1 MFRHRSSALGRAR
14 TATHWGLAG
23 LLCLTATSFIAT
35 PLVAQAPAPT
45 SQAVVLKGKA
55 PVSNNVLSVKLPR
68 PKEGTLANGLHI
80 LVLEDRRTP
89 QLSFTMLIPGA
100 GGFFDPPGALGLASV
115 TAAMMREGTASRTTV
130 QIAEQLETMAASV
143 TVGTGMASVDAT
155 VSGSSLTEYADK
167 LFDLTADL
175 LLNPTFPDEEFA
187 KYRQRTLAGLAQQ
200 RSIPGFLAQ
209 ELWSKVINGDH
220 PAGRISMSAADLGK
234 FTRSQMIEFYKARYV
249 PDHAVIA
256 IAGDISYADAR
267 KLVESRLGGWKKAGT
282 PKPVA
287 KDPPMAGAAR
297 VFLVDRPNSVQTNF
311 VVGTQGIDRANP
323 DYDVLQL
330 MNAVVGGG
338 PTGRLFTHLR
348 EEKGYTYGAY
358 SGLAAGRFKG
368 TWNAS
373 TDVRS
378 DVTEPALT
386 DLMDE
391 LRQIRDVTVPAKE
404 LQDKKRSLVAS
415 FALSL
420 ESPQQVLNYYVTR
433 WIYKLPVDYWDKY
446 PERVMNVT
454 AAQVQAAAKKYLD
467 PKNVQIIA
475 VGDGKKVE
483 SILRKFGPL
492 EVYDTEGQKVSRVVP

>member
-1 MFRHRSSALGRAR
+1 MSPSGASTAIRSVSAKLRGSAVLLGVVA
-14 TATHWGLAG
+14 
-23 LLCLTATSFIAT
+23 
-35 PLVAQAPAPT
+35 LVAAAQQAPPKP
-45 SQAVVLKGKA
+45 QAVVMKGKA
-55 PVSNNVLSVKLPR
+55 PVSNKILNVKLPR
-68 PKEGTLANGLHI
+68 PQEGTLANGLHLI
-80 LVLEDRRTP
+80 VLEDRRTP
-89 QLSFTMLIPGA
+89 QVSFSMLIPGA
-100 GGFFDPPGALGLASV
+100 GGYFDPAGSAGLASV
-115 TAAMMREGTASRTTV
+115 TAAMMREGTPSRTTL
-130 QIAEQLETMAASV
+130 QISEQLETMSASLNV
-143 TVGTGMASVDAT
+143 STGMSSIDAT
-155 VSGSSLTEYADK
+155 LSGSALTEHVER
-167 LFDLTADL
+167 LFDIAADV
-175 LLNPTFPDEEFA
+175 LLNPSFPDEEFA
-187 KYRQRTLAGLAQQ
+187 KYRQRSLAQLQQQ

-209 ELWSKVINGDH
+209 ELWSKIVNGDH
-220 PAGRISMSAADLGK
+220 PASRISMTPADLNK
-234 FTRSQMIEFYKARYV
+234 VTRDQIVAFYRAHYV
-249 PDHAVIA
+249 PDHALIA
-256 IAGDISYADAR
+256 FAGDISYSAAR
-267 KLVESRLGGWKKAGT
+267 KLVDARFGSWKKAGIPA
-282 PKPVA
+282 PKA
-287 KDPPMAGAAR
+287 TDPPPAAPGR
-297 VFLVDRPNSVQTNF
+297 VYLVDRANSVQTNF
-311 VVGTQGIDRANP
+311 VVGTQAIERTNP

-358 SGLAAGRFKG
+358 SGMSAGRFKG
-368 TWNAS
+368 TWSAS

-467 PKNVQIIA
+467 PKNMQIIA

-483 SILRKFGPL
+483 GILRKFGPL

>member
-1 MFRHRSSALGRAR
+1 
-14 TATHWGLAG
+14 
-23 LLCLTATSFIAT
+23 
-35 PLVAQAPAPT
+35 
-45 SQAVVLKGKA
+45 
-55 PVSNNVLSVKLPR
+55 
-68 PKEGTLANGLHI
+68 
-80 LVLEDRRTP
+80 
-89 QLSFTMLIPGA
+89 
-100 GGFFDPPGALGLASV
+100 
-115 TAAMMREGTASRTTV
+115 
-130 QIAEQLETMAASV
+130 
-143 TVGTGMASVDAT
+143 
-155 VSGSSLTEYADK
+155 
-167 LFDLTADL
+167 
-175 LLNPTFPDEEFA
+175 
-187 KYRQRTLAGLAQQ
+187 
-200 RSIPGFLAQ
+200 
-209 ELWSKVINGDH
+209 
-220 PAGRISMSAADLGK
+220 
-234 FTRSQMIEFYKARYV
+234 
-249 PDHAVIA
+249 
-256 IAGDISYADAR
+256 
-267 KLVESRLGGWKKAGT
+267 
-282 PKPVA
+282 
-287 KDPPMAGAAR
+287 
-297 VFLVDRPNSVQTNF
+297 VQTNF

-358 SGLAAGRFKG
+358 SGLTAGRFKG

-391 LRQIRDVTVPAKE
+391 LRQIRDVTVPVKE

-433 WIYKLPVDYWDKY
+433 WIYKLPADYWDKY

>member
-1 MFRHRSSALGRAR
+1 M
-14 TATHWGLAG
+14 
-23 LLCLTATSFIAT
+23 
-35 PLVAQAPAPT
+35 
-45 SQAVVLKGKA
+45 
-55 PVSNNVLSVKLPR
+55 N
-68 PKEGTLANGLHI
+68 
-80 LVLEDRRTP
+80 
-89 QLSFTMLIPGA
+89 
-100 GGFFDPPGALGLASV
+100 
-115 TAAMMREGTASRTTV
+115 
-130 QIAEQLETMAASV
+130 
-143 TVGTGMASVDAT
+143 
-155 VSGSSLTEYADK
+155 
-167 LFDLTADL
+167 
-175 LLNPTFPDEEFA
+175 
-187 KYRQRTLAGLAQQ
+187 
-200 RSIPGFLAQ
+200 
-209 ELWSKVINGDH
+209 
-220 PAGRISMSAADLGK
+220 AADLGK
-234 FTRSQMIEFYKARYV
+234 FTRSQLVEFYKTRYV

-267 KLVESRLGGWKKAGT
+267 KLVESRLAGWKKAGT

-358 SGLAAGRFKG
+358 SGLTAGRFKG

-492 EVYDTEGQKVSRVVP
+492 DVYDTEGQKVNRVVP

>member
-1 MFRHRSSALGRAR
+1 
-14 TATHWGLAG
+14 
-23 LLCLTATSFIAT
+23 
-35 PLVAQAPAPT
+35 
-45 SQAVVLKGKA
+45 
-55 PVSNNVLSVKLPR
+55 
-68 PKEGTLANGLHI
+68 
-80 LVLEDRRTP
+80 
-89 QLSFTMLIPGA
+89 
-100 GGFFDPPGALGLASV
+100 
-115 TAAMMREGTASRTTV
+115 
-130 QIAEQLETMAASV
+130 
-143 TVGTGMASVDAT
+143 
-155 VSGSSLTEYADK
+155 
-167 LFDLTADL
+167 
-175 LLNPTFPDEEFA
+175 
-187 KYRQRTLAGLAQQ
+187 
-200 RSIPGFLAQ
+200 
-209 ELWSKVINGDH
+209 
-220 PAGRISMSAADLGK
+220 
-234 FTRSQMIEFYKARYV
+234 
-249 PDHAVIA
+249 
-256 IAGDISYADAR
+256 
-267 KLVESRLGGWKKAGT
+267 
-282 PKPVA
+282 
-287 KDPPMAGAAR
+287 MAGAAR